1 MIQWECLILDNGLK
15 TEDKK
20 TDRKKGGFLET
31 TRRATL
37 KCFLMSLMFFVMM
50 FGSLES
56 VAAEVNRVA
65 IVPFKVNAEKDLSFL
80 RDGIVDMLTSRLSVE
95 NKVVVLCREEITKVL
110 KTVSLPINESKAREI
125 GSQLGVNY
133 VLFGSLTVFGES
145 VSIDAKMVDVSGT
158 QPVLTFFNQSQGMDQ
173 VIPKI
178 NLFATDINEKVF
190 GRAMPSQK
198 VVVTP
203 PPQTPQTHPPEDQSN
218 VRMHPEKLIAG
229 GFQGVNTEGPQQPAP
244 GLGFLATQE
253 ARSQSAQFW
262 ASRSIR
268 HRINGISIGDIDG
281 DGKQETVITTEHS
294 VEAYRFDNN
303 HFLKIKILAER
314 GLDNLIGIDVAD
326 INNNGHPEIFITGL
340 NPHRNMVKSFVLE
353 FDGQTYT
360 EIVSDSRWYY
370 RVVDHPLR
378 GHILIGQQQEG
389 DTLFSGQVY
398 EMIWENNEYVPVN
411 KIQHGRRTHVL
422 GFAYGNAMNDDVD
435 VALAF
440 DNLDYLRIFNVTG
453 TERWKDGEH
462 SGGGAEYYIVPHST
476 SEYEEKEYYP
486 ARILIRDINGN
497 GKNEVITVK
506 NHRLS
511 DLVSFRKFTHGEIQ
525 IRSWNGIGLSV
536 LWRTHKLKGY
546 FSDVAIGDF
555 NNDGKEEVVAPLV
568 IKTGY
573 VVGIKPK
580 SKVIAYP
587 LQ

>member
-1 MIQWECLILDNGLK
+1 M
-15 TEDKK
+15 
-20 TDRKKGGFLET
+20 ET
-31 TRRATL
+31 TRKETL
-37 KCFLMSLMFFVMM
+37 NRFLISLMLLVMIL
-50 FGSLES
+50 GSS
-56 VAAEVNRVA
+56 QSAVAKVNRVA
-65 IVPFKVNAEKDLSFL
+65 IVPFKINAEKDLSFL
-80 RDGIVDMLTSRLSVE
+80 RDGIVDMLTSRLYVE
-95 NKVVVLCREEITKVL
+95 GKVSVLCREEIANVL
-110 KTVSLPINESKAREI
+110 KTVSPPINESKAREI
-125 GSQLGVNY
+125 GTRLGVDY

-145 VSIDAKMVDVSGT
+145 VSMDARMVDVSGAK
-158 QPVLTFFNQSQGMDQ
+158 PVLTFFNQSQGMDE

-198 VVVTP
+198 AVVTP
-203 PPQTPQTHPPEDQSN
+203 LPQTPQTQPPQDQID
-218 VRMHPEKLIAG
+218 VRMHPEKLMTG
-229 GFQGVNTEGPQQPAP
+229 GFQGVDTQGPQQPAP

-303 HFLKIKILAER
+303 HFLKIKILADR
-314 GLDNLIGIDVAD
+314 GLDNLIGVDVAD
-326 INNNGHPEIFITGL
+326 INANGTPEIFITSL
-340 NPHRNMVKSFVLE
+340 NPHRNMVDSFVLE

-360 EIVSDSRWYY
+360 EIVTHSRWYY

-378 GHILIGQQQEG
+378 GHILLGQQQDG
-389 DTLFSGQVY
+389 DTPFSGQVY
-398 EMIWENNEYVPVN
+398 EMVWENKDYAPVN
-411 KIQHGRRTHVL
+411 EIPHGRRTHVL
-422 GFAYGNAMNDDVD
+422 GLTYGDALNEDVD
-435 VALAF
+435 VAVAY
-440 DNLDYLRIFNVTG
+440 DNLDYLRIFSVAG
-453 TERWKDGEH
+453 KERWKDGEH

-486 ARILIRDINGN
+486 VRIIIRDFTEN

-506 NHRLS
+506 NHRFSELIS
-511 DLVSFRKFTHGEIQ
+511 YRKFTHGEIQ
-525 IRSWNGIGLSV
+525 IRSWNAVALGV
-536 LWRTHKLKGY
+536 LWRTRKLKGY

-555 NNDGKEEVVAPLV
+555 NNDGNEEVVAPLV

-573 VVGIKPK
+573 VVGTKPK

-587 LQ
+587 LK

>member
-1 MIQWECLILDNGLK
+1 QS
-15 TEDKK
+15 
-20 TDRKKGGFLET
+20 
-31 TRRATL
+31 A
-37 KCFLMSLMFFVMM
+37 
-50 FGSLES
+50 
-56 VAAEVNRVA
+56 VAKVNRVA
-65 IVPFKVNAEKDLSFL
+65 IVPFKINAEKDLSFL
-80 RDGIVDMLTSRLSVE
+80 RDGIVDMLTSRLYVE
-95 NKVVVLCREEITKVL
+95 GKVSVLCREEIANVL
-110 KTVSLPINESKAREI
+110 KTVSPPINESKAREI
-125 GSQLGVNY
+125 GTRLGVDY

-145 VSIDAKMVDVSGT
+145 VSMDARMVDVSGAK
-158 QPVLTFFNQSQGMDQ
+158 PVLTFFNQSQGMDE

-198 VVVTP
+198 AVVTP
-203 PPQTPQTHPPEDQSN
+203 LPQTPQTQPPQDQID
-218 VRMHPEKLIAG
+218 VRMHPEKLMTG
-229 GFQGVNTEGPQQPAP
+229 GFQGVDTQGPQQPAP

-303 HFLKIKILAER
+303 HFLKIKILADR
-314 GLDNLIGIDVAD
+314 GLDNLIGVDVAD
-326 INNNGHPEIFITGL
+326 INANGTPEIFITSL
-340 NPHRNMVKSFVLE
+340 NPHRNMVDSFVLE

-360 EIVSDSRWYY
+360 EIVTHSRWYY

-378 GHILIGQQQEG
+378 GHILLGQQQDG
-389 DTLFSGQVY
+389 DTPFSGQVY
-398 EMIWENNEYVPVN
+398 EMVWENKDYAPVN
-411 KIQHGRRTHVL
+411 EIPHGRRTHVL
-422 GFAYGNAMNDDVD
+422 GLTYGDALNEDVD
-435 VALAF
+435 VAVAY
-440 DNLDYLRIFNVTG
+440 DNLDYLRIFSVAG
-453 TERWKDGEH
+453 KERWKDGEH

-486 ARILIRDINGN
+486 VRIIIRDFTEN

-506 NHRLS
+506 NHRFSELIS
-511 DLVSFRKFTHGEIQ
+511 YRKFTHGEIQ
-525 IRSWNGIGLSV
+525 IRSWNAVALGV
-536 LWRTHKLKGY
+536 LWRTRKLKGY

-555 NNDGKEEVVAPLV
+555 NNDGNEEVVAPLV

-573 VVGIKPK
+573 VVGTKPK

-587 LQ
+587 LK

>member
-1 MIQWECLILDNGLK
+1 
-15 TEDKK
+15 
-20 TDRKKGGFLET
+20 LET
-31 TRRATL
+31 TRKATL
-37 KCFLMSLMFFVMM
+37 KRFLMSMMFFVIM
-50 FGSLES
+50 FGSLQS

-80 RDGIVDMLTSRLSVE
+80 RDGIVDMLTSRLYVE
-95 NKVVVLCREEITKVL
+95 DKVVVLCREEIAKVL
-110 KTVSLPINESKAREI
+110 KTVSPPINESKAREI
-125 GSQLGVNY
+125 GSRLGVNY

-158 QPVLTFFNQSQGMDQ
+158 KPVLTFFNQSQGMDQ

-203 PPQTPQTHPPEDQSN
+203 LPQTPQTQLPEDQTD

-229 GFQGVNTEGPQQPAP
+229 GFQGVDTQETQQPAP
-244 GLGFLATQE
+244 GLGFLASQE
-253 ARSQSAQFW
+253 ARSQSAGFW
-262 ASRSIR
+262 SSRNIR

-303 HFLKIKILAER
+303 QFLKIKILSER
-314 GLDNLIGIDVAD
+314 NLDNLIGVDVAD
-326 INNNGHPEIFITGL
+326 INANGTPEIFVTSL
-340 NPHRNMVKSFVLE
+340 NPHRNMVNSFVLE

-360 EIVSDSRWYY
+360 EIVTNSRWYY

-378 GHILIGQQQEG
+378 GQILLGQKQEG
-389 DTLFSGQVY
+389 DTPFSGQIY
-398 EMIWENNEYVPVN
+398 EMVWENNEYEPTN
-411 KIQHGRRTHVL
+411 KIMHGRRTHVL
-422 GFAYGNAMNDDVD
+422 GVAYGNAMNEDADMAV
-435 VALAF
+435 AF
-440 DNLDYLRIFNVTG
+440 DNLDYLRIFSMPG
-453 TERWKDGEH
+453 QERWKDGEH

-486 ARILIRDINGN
+486 ARIKIRDITGD

-506 NHRLS
+506 NHRFSELLS
-511 DLVSFRKFTHGEIQ
+511 YRKFTHGEIQ
-525 IRSWNGIGLSV
+525 IRSWNGVTLGV
-536 LWRTHKLKGY
+536 LWKTRKLKGY
-546 FSDVAIGDF
+546 FSDFAIGDF
-555 NNDGKEEVVAPLV
+555 DNDGNEEVVAPLV
-568 IKTGY
+568 IITGY
-573 VVGIKPK
+573 VLGTKPK
-580 SKVIAYP
+580 SKVIAYE